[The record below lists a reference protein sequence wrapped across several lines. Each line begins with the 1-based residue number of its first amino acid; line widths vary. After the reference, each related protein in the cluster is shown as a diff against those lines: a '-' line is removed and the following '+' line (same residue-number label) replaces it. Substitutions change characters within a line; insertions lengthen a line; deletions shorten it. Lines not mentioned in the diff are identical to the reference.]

1 MAASISHCG
10 TLRRLFAR
18 IRRASQS
25 LHVLSAPKLIML
37 AGKLGIFSWMAEGMG
52 ALQFPAQ
59 PKSVADNIQRAVDQ
73 LKDTLNTT
81 FAW

>member
-1 MAASISHCG
+1 
-10 TLRRLFAR
+10 
-18 IRRASQS
+18 
-25 LHVLSAPKLIML
+25 ML

-59 PKSVADNIQRAVDQ
+59 PKRVADNIQRAVDQ
-73 LKDTLNTT
+73 LKDTLYTT